1 METCHRLALER
12 IFVIQGFSFFRE
24 LAAECIKCKIKRK
37 KFLEISMGPISNHQL
52 NIAPPFYACQVDIF
66 GPLTVYAPG
75 ASKDLRGRP
84 AKACKV
90 WVLVFACPVTRLV
103 NCQVIELSDHNGII
117 DGITRLAADV
127 GFPKY
132 LVIDQDSAVL
142 KEMLKLIYEI
152 CSTRF
157 TRRMEFY
164 SLPVLWVD
172 TMFTDT
178 LRE

>member
-1 METCHRLALER
+1 M
-12 IFVIQGFSFFRE
+12 
-24 LAAECIKCKIKRK
+24 
-37 KFLEISMGPISNHQL
+37 
-52 NIAPPFYACQVDIF
+52 DIF

-103 NCQVIELSDHNGII
+103 NCQVIELSDHSGVI

-132 LVIDQDSAVL
+132 LMIDQDSAIL
-142 KEMLKLIYEI
+142 KGLRDAQVDLRNLQHQIYTENGI
-152 CSTRF
+152 IF
-157 TRRMEFY
+157 TTC
-164 SLPVLWVD
+164 PVGGH
-172 TMFTDT
+172 
-178 LRE
+178 